1 MQEILQKLEES
12 YPYLSAGQKKVAQLF
27 FEEPSVIAFSS
38 ALEAGKHVN
47 VSESTVIR
55 LTQKIGYKGYT
66 EAQHMIQRKLAE
78 ERWRKIQP
86 ENKELSEDQ
95 TFLHNLLDADIA
107 NISKLKES
115 LKEESLLKVVEHISN
130 ARKIYVTSNFFSFG
144 LGHLFVQW
152 LNMAL
157 DNSEMLMQ
165 GDTQY
170 YQQLSKIGEQDLVL
184 ALAFPRYTK
193 NIVETVQT
201 SKLHGATV
209 VSITDQPDSPVAP
222 YSDIVLEAAMNSN
235 LKIDSFTAALSLL
248 TSIMRFVSVKDHDKV
263 NKNVQRVEKLYEEKE
278 IFFDSHHANRF

>member
-12 YPYLSAGQKKVAQLF
+12 YPHLSAGQKKVAKLF
-27 FEEPSVIAFSS
+27 FEEPGVIAFSS

-66 EAQHMIQRKLAE
+66 EAQHIIQRKLAE
-78 ERWRKIQP
+78 ERWKKLQP
-86 ENKELSEDQ
+86 ENKILSEDQ

-107 NISKLKES
+107 NISKLKET
-115 LKEESLLKVVEHISN
+115 LKEEILLKVVEHISG

-157 DNSEMLMQ
+157 DNTEMLMQ

-193 NIVETVQT
+193 NIIETVQT
-201 SKLHGATV
+201 AKQQGATV
-209 VSITDQPDSPVAP
+209 ITITDQLDSPVTVH
-222 YSDIVLEAAMNSN
+222 SDLVLEAAMNSN
-235 LKIDSFTAALSLL
+235 LNIDSFTAALSLL
-248 TSIMRFVSVKDHDKV
+248 TSIMRFVSVKDHEKV
-263 NKNVQRVEKLYEEKE
+263 KENVSRVEKMYVEKE
-278 IFFDSHHANRF
+278 IFFDSSHSK